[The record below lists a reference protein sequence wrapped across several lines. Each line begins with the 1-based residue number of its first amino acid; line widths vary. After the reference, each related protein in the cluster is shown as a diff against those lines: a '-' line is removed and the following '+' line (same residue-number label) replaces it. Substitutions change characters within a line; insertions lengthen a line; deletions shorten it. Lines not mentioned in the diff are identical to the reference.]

1 MKPLTLDIENF
12 FSIKKAS
19 LKLSGQGMVLVLGEN
34 HDAPKS
40 NSNGSG
46 KSSLLEALCWCCW
59 GETICGL
66 SGDEV
71 VNERVG
77 KNCRVVF
84 TFEDEGKTYVVTRTR
99 LLSDKGK
106 KPNDLTFTVD
116 GEDATKESMKATQ
129 KVVTEALGVDFHT
142 FRAMMPGAGLK
153 AASMTDKEVKL
164 LLEDL
169 LQASVLS
176 QAQELAREEAKRLKA
191 DLEATTKSMEDAERQ
206 RKAAASRLTEY
217 EVKHGSFEDDRDAE
231 IMAVQKEVAGEME
244 VIDKA
249 MEVAKRW
256 KKASERILQLKPQED
271 STVEQVATNR
281 QVITQLRKNAQDAL
295 RALEIEQGLANAIR
309 VQTEQAYTKYEKVGG
324 TCPHCK
330 QEVDETHKQKHLAD
344 LKAIIAEHTLKE
356 EAWKQSV
363 NAAKESWNRRIEEAQ
378 EKLKKA
384 EEAMAEVRTEIR
396 QLESIE
402 TEYEVAKSKHS
413 TAKKRIK
420 QLSEKNDELRTRVS
434 PFRDLIAGEE
444 RAVAQ
449 LEGSVQQYRNMI
461 KVTSDEKALYDFWVD
476 GFSPAGLRSY
486 MLEHVT
492 PILNAKAQQ
501 YADILSDGEMSVVFH
516 TKSETAGGES
526 REKFNIEVKQRHGC
540 SNYNG
545 NSKGEKAKADL
556 VICMAIGDLA
566 SLRANKVIPFRFL
579 DEPFES
585 VDSSGTEAITALL
598 NSQREQYDTVY
609 VITHNDYFKELF
621 DKRITVVKKNG
632 ESTVETH
639 AKEEQDNGE
648 SGAGDQVGK
657 SD

>member
-12 FSIKKAS
+12 FSIKRAT

-66 SGDEV
+66 SGDDV
-71 VNERVG
+71 VHERVG

-129 KVVTEALGVDFHT
+129 KVVTEALGVDFGT

-176 QAQELAREEAKRLKA
+176 QAQELAREESKRLKA
-191 DLEATTKSMEDAERQ
+191 DLDAAAKSVEEAERQ
-206 RKAAASRLTEY
+206 RKASALRLSDY
-217 EVKHGSFEDDRDAE
+217 VSKHASFEDDRDAE
-231 IMAVQKEVAGEME
+231 LMATQKEISAEMK
-244 VIDKA
+244 VIDQA

-256 KKASERILQLKPQED
+256 KKASERILELKPQED
-271 STVEQVATNR
+271 VAVQNVLTHK
-281 QVITQLRKNAQDAL
+281 QAITQLRKNAQDAV
-295 RALEIEQGLANAIR
+295 RALEVEQGLARAIR
-309 VQTEQAYTKYEKVGG
+309 VQTEQAYEQYEKVGG

-330 QEVDETHKQKHLAD
+330 QAVDEEHKQKHLED
-344 LKAIIAEHTLKE
+344 LKATITKHATQEQ
-356 EAWKQSV
+356 AWTQSV
-363 NAAKESWNRRIEEAQ
+363 SAAKESWDRKVSDAQAEA
-378 EKLKKA
+378 KKA
-384 EEAMAEVRTEIR
+384 DDALALVRAEIR
-396 QLESIE
+396 QLESIS

-420 QLSEKNDELRTRVS
+420 QLSEKTDEVRTRVS
-434 PFRDLIAGEE
+434 PFADLITSEE
-444 RAVAQ
+444 RTVKQ
-449 LEGSVQQYRNMI
+449 LEEAVRLYHEQM
-461 KVTSDEKALYDFWVD
+461 KTLSDEKALYDFWVD
-476 GFSPAGLRSY
+476 GFSPSGLRSY

-492 PILNAKAQQ
+492 PILNDKAQH

-540 SNYNG
+540 SKYNG

-639 AKEEQDNGE
+639 AKEEDDNGQG
-648 SGAGDQVGK
+648 SAGDQVGE
-657 SD
+657 SE